1 MSSRRQW
8 YRVVPMLAVLGTIFF
23 LSHQPGDTI
32 VLPDVPDIDK
42 LLHSLV
48 YGILAAT
55 TLYAVP
61 KNRAGDSPVR
71 TGILVILFCLAYGI
85 SDEFHQSFIPGRCP
99 SIWDIG
105 ADLLGAVV
113 VVLFWLH
120 KKGCRFRFSGSGC
133 QI

>member
-1 MSSRRQW
+1 MSSRGQW
-8 YRVVPMLAVLGTIFF
+8 YRVVPMLAVMGTIFF

-55 TLYAVP
+55 TLYALP
-61 KNRAGDSPVR
+61 ENRSGTYPVR
-71 TGILVILFCLAYGI
+71 TGIVVILFCLAYGI

-113 VVLFWLH
+113 VVFFWLH
-120 KKGCRFRFSGSGC
+120 KKGCRFRCSGSGC
-133 QI
+133 RI